1 MAMHISSRVASP
13 VSTESVN
20 HNCVANS
27 GIAVA
32 WGIALCHVV
41 NNDAITPVREFCPV
55 GRIEAAFDLYLV
67 AWQHGHR
74 GIESGTAALSHTD

>member
-1 MAMHISSRVASP
+1 MQVFCCQHLLCNY
-13 VSTESVN
+13 ST
-20 HNCVANS
+20 
-27 GIAVA
+27 
-32 WGIALCHVV
+32 VV
-41 NNDAITPVREFCPV
+41 VQINVVTKVYEICPV